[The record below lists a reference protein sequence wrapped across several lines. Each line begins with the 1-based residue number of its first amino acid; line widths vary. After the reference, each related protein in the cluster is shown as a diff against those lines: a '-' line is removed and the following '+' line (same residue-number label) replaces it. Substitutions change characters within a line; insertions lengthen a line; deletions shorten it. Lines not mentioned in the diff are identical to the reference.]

1 MSKNDD
7 GNSRRQK
14 FLADGTLMDIVDPKA
29 ILSRNIRLPSLS
41 NSDKINLIIK
51 GYPFYNGGY
60 GIHTRELLFGIGDN
74 YPNFNVKLDA
84 LPTPVDVDVFTERR
98 LLFYQNNP
106 ININQAIEI
115 AACCPA
121 HAKAYP
127 NNNRKFTIMHTMV
140 ETLPMSLDREPGSYI
155 AKWLEPVDEIWV
167 PSHYDR
173 QRFDGICASSKLKVM
188 NLGVRTD
195 LFHPDVSPIEIL
207 NTKDKFVF
215 LVDSTWSP
223 RKGIKYILKAFS
235 MAFKKSDPVVL
246 LLMTKYGTRPYGY
259 LYPVCSW
266 LWGKLRKQK
275 YLHKL
280 PGVNLIEYYGDS
292 YWNIPNSFKRI
303 VEEEKIDLSQTPEI
317 CLLDIPI
324 HEKILPHFYASA
336 YCLVGAS
343 LGESTWLPGIQALS
357 MDIPIIQMRQ
367 NWGGYG
373 EYIDTMY
380 PYLYDND
387 GMIDADEELTKGTS
401 DYYANQQ
408 FPKPDVTA
416 LARRM
421 RLVFDDYATAKQ
433 ETKLVGDVI
442 RANWDWDEK
451 LKPVVKRL
459 EDIHA
464 TIS

>member
-1 MSKNDD
+1 MKKSDV
-7 GNSRRQK
+7 GSPRQLR
-14 FLADGTLMDIVDPKA
+14 FLSDPTLAGITDPKS
-29 ILSRNIRLPSLS
+29 ILARTVRLPQL
-41 NSDKINLIIK
+41 NSGNQVNVLLKTYLH
-51 GYPFYNGGY
+51 YFGGY
-60 GIHTRELLFGIGDN
+60 ASHGREVLFGIGDN
-74 YPNFNVKLDA
+74 YSHINIKARPLM
-84 LPTPVDVDVFTERR
+84 TPVDIDVFTEQRINAYANVR
-98 LLFYQNNP
+98 LNEE
-106 ININQAIEI
+106 QAIHLNI
-115 AACCPA
+115 SCPA
-121 HAKAYP
+121 HSQSYP
-127 NNNRKFTIMHTMV
+127 NEKCRRSIFWTMT
-140 ETLPMSLDREPGSYI
+140 ETLPMSLDKEPGNYI
-155 AKWLEPVDEIWV
+155 SKWLQPVDEIWL
-167 PSHYDR
+167 PSHYDK
-173 QRFDGICASSKLKVM
+173 QRFESICAGSKLKVM

-195 LFHPDVSPIEIL
+195 LFHPGVSPIEIL

-235 MAFKKSDPVVL
+235 LAFKRSDPVVL

-280 PGVNLIEYYGDS
+280 PGIDLIEYYGDS

-336 YCLVGAS
+336 HCLVGAS

-357 MDIPIIQMRQ
+357 MGIPVIQMRQ
-367 NWGGYG
+367 NWGGCG

-408 FPKPDVTA
+408 FPKPDVMA

-433 ETKLVGDVI
+433 ETKLAGDVV

-459 EDIHA
+459 EEIHG